1 MLRRLP
7 RRASGPTHPA
17 PRRRARGPH
26 LRNGTEGNDQTGT
39 RHVLL
44 RALLGAGAGLLV
56 AVLAFVYLH
65 ISRQRFI
72 EDVLTAH
79 SGPLL
84 FAVFGGFVLLGL
96 QSLRWWTVMR
106 PVLPGLGYVQ
116 AYKAMLVGFFF
127 NALLP
132 MRGGDLLRVQYLG
145 RRTGVSRAKLLGTE
159 VVDFFSDKWGWVAA
173 FPVVCLLSLLLP
185 QHELTAGLALPRSG
199 WLRLPVGRQ
208 RHGVALHGQPPLA
221 SPLRTG
227 DREAHSGWPTS
238 ATAFP
243 RRAGNGSWWWRRCSP
258 PSLGS
263 GRRLVIV
270 VASRALDLGL
280 TPMQAFGAL
289 TAWNMGTIIPSPG
302 NAGSFEASG
311 TLALGWLGVAPE
323 KALAFIFLYH
333 LAQVLPGMMAAAGL
347 LVTEGETFFGKR
359 SVFRGLAEQPG
370 TQLSS

>member
-1 MLRRLP
+1 LTQ
-7 RRASGPTHPA
+7 AQQ
-17 PRRRARGPH
+17 
-26 LRNGTEGNDQTGT
+26 ETGA
-39 RHVLL
+39 RHVVL

-65 ISRQRFI
+65 ISRDRFVD
-72 EDVLTAH
+72 DVLTAH
-79 SGPLL
+79 PKPLV
-84 FAVFGGFVLLGL
+84 FAVLGGFVLLGL

-106 PVLPGLGYVQ
+106 PVLPGLRYVH

-173 FPVVCLLSLLLP
+173 FPVVCLVSLLLP
-185 QHELTAGLALPRSG
+185 QHEHPPVWLFRALAGFACLLAASG
-199 WLRLPVGRQ
+199 TVLL
-208 RHGVALHGQPPLA
+208 LMA
-221 SPLRTG
+221 SSR
-227 DREAHSGWPTS
+227 
-238 ATAFP
+238 
-243 RRAGNGSWWWRRCSP
+243 WRRHP
-258 PSLGS
+258 D
-263 GRRLVIV
+263 GRPRGPLWLANLRDGFAAASWKRLLVVETVLAPLPWLWETLVII
-270 VASRALDLGL
+270 VASRALELGL

-323 KALAFIFLYH
+323 KALAFVFLYH

-347 LVTEGETFFGKR
+347 LVAEGETLFGKR
-359 SVFRGLAEQPG
+359 SVFRGLAEQPS

>member
-1 MLRRLP
+1 LTDTP
-7 RRASGPTHPA
+7 AASSTPA
-17 PRRRARGPH
+17 
-26 LRNGTEGNDQTGT
+26 
-39 RHVLL
+39 RHVVV

-56 AVLAFVYLH
+56 AGLAAAYLH
-65 ISRQRFI
+65 ISGDRFVD
-72 EDVLTAH
+72 DVLKAH
-79 SGPLL
+79 PGPLL
-84 FAVFGGFVLLGL
+84 FAVVGGFVLLGF

-106 PVLPGLGYVQ
+106 PVLPGLKFGH
-116 AYKAMLVGFFF
+116 AYRAMLVGFFF

-159 VVDFFSDKWGWVAA
+159 VVDFVSDKWGWIAA
-173 FPVVCLLSLLLP
+173 FPLVCLLSAFLPLHERPPQWLFRALAGFACLLAASGSVLLVMGSRRWRKDAEGRVRGPVWLNNLRDGFAAADWKRLMLVETVLAPLP
-185 QHELTAGLALPRSG
+185 
-199 WLRLPVGRQ
+199 WLWE
-208 RHGVALHGQPPLA
+208 
-221 SPLRTG
+221 T
-227 DREAHSGWPTS
+227 
-238 ATAFP
+238 
-243 RRAGNGSWWWRRCSP
+243 
-258 PSLGS
+258 
-263 GRRLVIV
+263 LVIV

-333 LAQVLPGMMAAAGL
+333 LAQVVPGMMAAAAL
-347 LVTEGETFFGKR
+347 LVAEGETLFGKR
-359 SVFRGLAEQPG
+359 SVFHTLAEQPS

>member
-1 MLRRLP
+1 
-7 RRASGPTHPA
+7 
-17 PRRRARGPH
+17 
-26 LRNGTEGNDQTGT
+26 
-39 RHVLL
+39 VL

-56 AVLAFVYLH
+56 AGLAFVYLH
-65 ISRQRFI
+65 ISRDRFI
-72 EDVLTAH
+72 DEVLAAH
-79 SGPLL
+79 PGPIV
-84 FAVFGGFVLLGL
+84 FAVLGGFVLLGL

-106 PVLPGLGYVQ
+106 PVLPGLRYVQ

-173 FPVVCLLSLLLP
+173 FPIVCLLSLLLP
-185 QHELTAGLALPRSG
+185 QHERPPVWLFRALAGFACLLAATGAVL
-199 WLRLPVGRQ
+199 LLM
-208 RHGVALHGQPPLA
+208 A
-221 SPLRTG
+221 SPRWRQYPDGRPRGPRWLANLRDGFAAANWKRLLVVETVLAPLPWLW
-227 DREAHSGWPTS
+227 ET
-238 ATAFP
+238 
-243 RRAGNGSWWWRRCSP
+243 
-258 PSLGS
+258 
-263 GRRLVIV
+263 LVII

-323 KALAFIFLYH
+323 KALAFVFLYH

-347 LVTEGETFFGKR
+347 LVAEGETLFGKR
-359 SVFRGLAEQPG
+359 SVFRGLAEQPS

>member
-1 MLRRLP
+1 
-7 RRASGPTHPA
+7 
-17 PRRRARGPH
+17 
-26 LRNGTEGNDQTGT
+26 
-39 RHVLL
+39 VL

-56 AVLAFVYLH
+56 AVLAVAYLH
-65 ISRQRFI
+65 ISRERFV
-72 EDVLTAH
+72 EDVLRAH
-79 SGPLL
+79 LGPLV
-84 FAVFGGFVLLGL
+84 FAVAGGFVLLGF

-106 PVLPGLGYVQ
+106 PVLPGLHFAH
-116 AYKAMLVGFFF
+116 AYRAMLVGFFF

-173 FPVVCLLSLLLP
+173 FPIVCLVSLLLP
-185 QHELTAGLALPRSG
+185 QHERPPVWLFRALAGFACLLAATGTLLVAMGSHRWRYDALGRPRG
-199 WLRLPVGRQ
+199 PTWLRNLRDGFAAADWKRLLLVETLLAPLPWLWETV
-208 RHGVALHGQPPLA
+208 
-221 SPLRTG
+221 
-227 DREAHSGWPTS
+227 
-238 ATAFP
+238 
-243 RRAGNGSWWWRRCSP
+243 
-258 PSLGS
+258 
-263 GRRLVIV
+263 VII

-323 KALAFIFLYH
+323 KALAFVFLYH

-347 LVTEGETFFGKR
+347 LVAEGETLFGKQ
-359 SVFRGLAEQPG
+359 SVFRGLAEQPS
-370 TQLSS
+370 T

>member
-1 MLRRLP
+1 MTD
-7 RRASGPTHPA
+7 ATD
-17 PRRRARGPH
+17 
-26 LRNGTEGNDQTGT
+26 ETGA
-39 RHVLL
+39 RHVVL

-65 ISRQRFI
+65 ISRDRFI
-72 EDVLTAH
+72 NDVLAAH
-79 SGPLL
+79 PGPLV
-84 FAVFGGFVLLGL
+84 FAVLGGFVLMGL

-106 PVLPGLGYVQ
+106 PVLPGLRYVH

-173 FPVVCLLSLLLP
+173 FPIVCLLSLLLP
-185 QHELTAGLALPRSG
+185 QHERPPVWLFRALAGFACLLAASG
-199 WLRLPVGRQ
+199 TVLLLM
-208 RHGVALHGQPPLA
+208 A
-221 SPLRTG
+221 
-227 DREAHSGWPTS
+227 
-238 ATAFP
+238 
-243 RRAGNGSWWWRRCSP
+243 
-258 PSLGS
+258 S
-263 GRRLVIV
+263 GRWRQSPDGRPRGPLWLANLRDGFAAANWKRLLVVETVLAPLPWLWETLVII

-323 KALAFIFLYH
+323 KALAFVFLYH

-347 LVTEGETFFGKR
+347 LVAEGETLFGKR
-359 SVFRGLAEQPG
+359 SVFRGLAERPS

>member
-1 MLRRLP
+1 LTDVTTETGP
-7 RRASGPTHPA
+7 R
-17 PRRRARGPH
+17 H
-26 LRNGTEGNDQTGT
+26 L
-39 RHVLL
+39 VL

-65 ISRQRFI
+65 ISRDRFI
-72 EDVLTAH
+72 DEVLTAH
-79 SGPLL
+79 PAPIV
-84 FAVFGGFVLLGL
+84 FAVVGGFVLLGL

-106 PVLPGLGYVQ
+106 PVLPGLRYAH

-173 FPVVCLLSLLLP
+173 FPLVCLLSLLLP
-185 QHELTAGLALPRSG
+185 QHERPPVWLFRALAGFACLLA
-199 WLRLPVGRQ
+199 
-208 RHGVALHGQPPLA
+208 
-221 SPLRTG
+221 
-227 DREAHSGWPTS
+227 
-238 ATAFP
+238 
-243 RRAGNGSWWWRRCSP
+243 
-258 PSLGS
+258 GS
-263 GRRLVIV
+263 GTVLLLMASGRWRQYPDGRPRGPLWLANLRDGFAAANWQRLLVVETVLAPLPWLWETLVII
-270 VASRALDLGL
+270 VASKALDLGL
-280 TPMQAFGAL
+280 TPIQAFGAL

-323 KALAFIFLYH
+323 KALAFVFLYH

-347 LVTEGETFFGKR
+347 LVAEGETLFGKR
-359 SVFRGLAEQPG
+359 SVLRGLAEQPN
-370 TQLSS
+370 S

>member
-1 MLRRLP
+1 
-7 RRASGPTHPA
+7 
-17 PRRRARGPH
+17 
-26 LRNGTEGNDQTGT
+26 LRNGTEGDDRTGR

-79 SGPLL
+79 SGPLV

-159 VVDFFSDKWGWVAA
+159 VVDFTSDKWGWVAA

-185 QHELTAGLALPRSG
+185 QHELPPVWLFRALAGFACLVTASG
-199 WLRLPVGRQ
+199 TVLLFM
-208 RHGVALHGQPPLA
+208 A
-221 SPLRTG
+221 SPRWRHHRDGRPRGPLWLANLRDG
-227 DREAHSGWPTS
+227 FS
-238 ATAFP
+238 AA
-243 RRAGNGSWWWRRCSP
+243 SWK
-258 PSLGS
+258 
-263 GRRLVIV
+263 RLLVVETVLAPLPWLWETFVIV

-289 TAWNMGTIIPSPG
+289 TAWNMGTLIPSPG

-347 LVTEGETFFGKR
+347 LVAEGETFFGKR

-370 TQLSS
+370 NQLSS